1 MRDLIFWK
9 TPLLS
14 CLAMLE
20 LQLLVSY
27 PVLVPAALVL
37 TPVFFLHRNLFEVP
51 EEDAGPISAQP
62 SVPALLCSLV
72 LGTRPSPLSVE
83 PAPCEASEWM
93 SVSSDLTL
101 TLTPTL
107 TLTLA
112 LALTLTVALPNQVRL

>member
-93 SVSSDLTL
+93 SVSSDLTP
-101 TLTPTL
+101 TPTP
-107 TLTLA
+107 TPTLA